1 MSLVQAL
8 RYKDYQL
15 ARAPA
20 PIEESRKLQSAPA
33 TKGQLQNKIDK
44 LSAVSEDTAGYE
56 EVESVAH
63 FAEAIEKRGVLRWW
77 RQAMGYEE
85 TGKEIG

>member
-1 MSLVQAL
+1 LQAL

-15 ARAPA
+15 ARPPA
-20 PIEESRKLQSAPA
+20 LLEEARKLQTAPSNGKPDVEKSKKMSA
-33 TKGQLQNKIDK
+33 I
-44 LSAVSEDTAGYE
+44 SEDTAGYE

-77 RQAMGYEE
+77 RQAMGYEDS
-85 TGKEIG
+85 GNKIG